1 MSINNKDSSTSRR
14 QFLGTTA
21 LLGTV
26 GATTLSLSLPQQAK
40 ASGQIFNSVEGL
52 KPGPVII
59 SGLSSVPPMAA
70 LVLNKAAFGPRP
82 GDIDAFNALGVDD
95 DSRLIAWVNQQ
106 LNPTAA
112 DPEVD
117 ARINPFLASGMAYDT
132 INKSAAELWSEHHL
146 YEGSNA
152 YLTNNRPRWQMERLF
167 ILRGIYGK
175 WQFRELMNDFWF
187 NHFNVKGNRYVIRS
201 MLPNYDR
208 EIRSQIFGNFYDML
222 LANSRTASM
231 LFYLDNYRNSW
242 PYPNENYAREVLELH
257 TLGAIENYYGAVD
270 PNSLG
275 TNSKGQR
282 TGYTEIDVFEFAK
295 ALTGWSIADGTGGTP
310 NTGEFY
316 FRSGDHYNDQS
327 NTPIEVLDIT
337 LSTNGGEA
345 DVTDILRYLA
355 DHYGT
360 ARFIAWK
367 LCTRLVGDN
376 PTESLVS
383 STADEF
389 YNRRNDSD
397 QLKEVYRH
405 ILLSNEFKTTWGAK
419 VKRPLENIISA
430 MRATDIDIDFRR
442 DHSPSNSIYYRLG
455 DTGQEPFD
463 NDTPTGYPD
472 EKPLWSGSG
481 PLVTSWRTITYFLN
495 RSASTYDDPDTGIMG
510 GLRYFNIAEQAN
522 IEIPD
527 PANRT
532 PAQLV
537 DMWMI
542 RLRGYSYDA
551 TTRSRLITFVMDK
564 SGLTE
569 NQAFD
574 VNDSNNTTQYSTY
587 QRVNFTLVG
596 LILMSPDA
604 IRR

>member
-1 MSINNKDSSTSRR
+1 MTKASMKNHISRR
-14 QFLGTTA
+14 KFLGSSA
-21 LLGTV
+21 LMGAA
-26 GATTLSLSLPQQAK
+26 GATTFSLSLPQK
-40 ASGQIFNSVEGL
+40 ANGAGQIFNSVEGL
-52 KPGPVII
+52 KPGPVVI
-59 SGLSSVPPMAA
+59 SGLSPVPPMAA
-70 LVLNKAAFGPRP
+70 LVLNKAGFGPRP

-95 DSRLIAWVNQQ
+95 DSRLIAWVDQQ
-106 LNPTAA
+106 LNPTVA

-117 ARINPFLASGMAYDT
+117 ARINPFLANGMAYDT

-152 YLTNNRPRWQMERLF
+152 YQTNNRPRWQMERLF
-167 ILRGIYGK
+167 LLRGIYGK

-208 EIRSQIFGNFYDML
+208 EIRAQIFGNFYDML
-222 LANSRTASM
+222 LANSRTTSM
-231 LFYLDNYRNSW
+231 LVYLDNYRNSW

-275 TNSKGQR
+275 NNSKGQR

-310 NTGEFY
+310 NIGGFF
-316 FRSGDHYNDQS
+316 FRSADHYNDQS

-376 PTESLVS
+376 PAESLVS

-389 YNRRNDSD
+389 YNRRNDSN
-397 QLKEVYRH
+397 QLQEVYRH

-442 DHSPSNSIYYRLG
+442 DHSPSNDIYYRLNK
-455 DTGQEPFD
+455 TGQEPFN

-472 EKPLWSGSG
+472 EKALWSGSG

-522 IEIPD
+522 TEIPD

-542 RLRGYSYDA
+542 RLRGYSYDV
-551 TTRSRLITFVMDK
+551 TTRSLLITFVMDK
-564 SGLTE
+564 SGLSE

-574 VNDSNNTTQYSTY
+574 VNDSSNTTQYSTY